1 MLTISGYTPRME
13 QTARIEHQL
22 CRRQVPRFRLA
33 MPARLITLE
42 RHCNVVLED
51 LSEAGARLTLP
62 APHMFTVCVVKWLDF
77 HAFAE
82 VRWMRDPEVG
92 LAFPSRLPNVT
103 LEQTVRYAR
112 GLAPRVRCNVTSAHR
127 P

>member
-1 MLTISGYTPRME
+1 ME

-22 CRRQVPRFRLA
+22 CRRQVPRFRLGIT
-33 MPARLITLE
+33 ARLITLE

-62 APHMFTVCVVKWLDF
+62 APHAFTVCVVKWLDF

-82 VRWMRDPEVG
+82 VRWTRDTAVG
-92 LAFPSRLPNVT
+92 LQFPSPLPSSAI
-103 LEQTVRYAR
+103 EQTVRYAR
-112 GLAPRVRCNVTSAHR
+112 DSATAFGRR
-127 P
+127 PPMRTTQR